1 MAEAGRVRIKL
12 RDVMLNGQENKGEVT
27 YPCPWAYRVIGRGR
41 EELRQA
47 AETALAGR
55 EGLIY
60 HVNRSREGKYH
71 SLHVELVVADELDR
85 DLVFQRLRCHPAV
98 VMVL

>member
-1 MAEAGRVRIKL
+1 MDGEAVRDL
-12 RDVMLNGQENKGEVT
+12 DMTSEQEDAGKVT

-55 EGLIY
+55 DCLIY
-60 HVNRSREGKYH
+60 HANRSREGKYH
-71 SLHVELVVADELDR
+71 SLHVELVVADERDR